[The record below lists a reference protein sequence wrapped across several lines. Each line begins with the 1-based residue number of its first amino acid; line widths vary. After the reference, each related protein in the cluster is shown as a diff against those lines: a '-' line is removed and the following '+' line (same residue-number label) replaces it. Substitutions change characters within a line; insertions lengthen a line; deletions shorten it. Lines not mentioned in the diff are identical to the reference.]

1 MKRKENS
8 KEKSNE
14 FKFYGD
20 ITLEE
25 IFNLHQITMYD
36 NVVDAIS
43 ANYKDASIHEIKII
57 SIILNNIEYNI
68 NLSRSKYISGLENAI
83 YIYEKLEAYEKCLLC
98 LNIINELK
106 KTRRLY

>member
-25 IFNLHQITMYD
+25 IFNLHQITIY
-36 NVVDAIS
+36 NKTVDAIS
-43 ANYKDASIHEIKII
+43 ANYKDASLHEIKII
-57 SIILNNIEYNI
+57 SITINNIQYDI

-83 YIYEKLEAYEKCLLC
+83 YFYEKSEAYEKSLLC

-106 KTRRLY
+106 KTRPSY